1 MPMATT
7 IGPGGLKTLDACIY
21 GPGEYRNRSI
31 RKRQQAAYETAKI
44 SRVLIGKIK
53 QLAVIGWTT
62 HRIAKHLKVAEV
74 TVVRY
79 RERRFEKRGKCERC
93 GREMMLP
100 CRACEVEVGVTNEMR
115 ILFSS
120 ED

>member
-7 IGPGGLKTLDACIY
+7 IGPGGLQTLDAEIY
-21 GPGEYRNRSI
+21 GPGEYRNGSLRRR
-31 RKRQQAAYETAKI
+31 RKAQHGTPKI
-44 SRVLIGKIK
+44 STAMIGKIR
-53 QLAVIGWTT
+53 QLAAIGWTT
-62 HRIAKHLKVAEV
+62 HAISKHLKVAEV
-74 TVVRY
+74 TVARY

-100 CRACEVEVGVTNEMR
+100 CRACEVETGITNEMR

>member
-7 IGPGGLKTLDACIY
+7 IGLGELQTLDVAIY
-21 GPGEYRNRSI
+21 GPGECRNGSLR
-31 RKRQQAAYETAKI
+31 RRQQAAHKAAKI
-44 SRVLIGKIK
+44 SLALIGRIK
-53 QLAVIGWTT
+53 QLAALDWTT

-74 TVVRY
+74 TVARY
-79 RERRFEKRGKCERC
+79 RERRAEKRGKCERC

-100 CRACEVEVGVTNEMR
+100 CRACEVELGITNEMR